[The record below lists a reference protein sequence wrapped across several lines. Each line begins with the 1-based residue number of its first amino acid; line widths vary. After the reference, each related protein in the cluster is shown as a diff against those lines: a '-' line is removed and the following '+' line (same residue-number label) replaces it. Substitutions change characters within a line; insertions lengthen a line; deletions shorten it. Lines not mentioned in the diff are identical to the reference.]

1 MTSLKK
7 TKKKTW
13 KKTKKKTIKG
23 KSIKM
28 RPNIKNAY

>member
-23 KSIKM
+23 KSIKK

>member
-1 MTSLKK
+1 MTSL
-7 TKKKTW
+7 KKTW

-23 KSIKM
+23 KSIKK